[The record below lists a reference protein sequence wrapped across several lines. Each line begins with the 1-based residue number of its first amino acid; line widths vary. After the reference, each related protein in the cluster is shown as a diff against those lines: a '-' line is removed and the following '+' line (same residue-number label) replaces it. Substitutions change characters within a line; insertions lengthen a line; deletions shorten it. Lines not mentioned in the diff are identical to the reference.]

1 MGFLFIFYRSNFS
14 RLNYTGFYT
23 AILERGDEII
33 SAASIRYY
41 ASAAVILFY
50 ISAELCGEPHLT
62 NSVDPFP
69 FYIRRLGQKCT
80 NYLCFTYLLS
90 KMRVNLLVGHY
101 YPVLGS
107 MGLS

>member
-41 ASAAVILFY
+41 ASAVVILFY
-50 ISAELCGEPHLT
+50 LSAKLYEEPHLT

-69 FYIRRLGQKCT
+69 FYIRRLGQ
-80 NYLCFTYLLS
+80 
-90 KMRVNLLVGHY
+90 
-101 YPVLGS
+101 
-107 MGLS
+107 

>member
-1 MGFLFIFYRSNFS
+1 MDFLFIFCRSNFS

-41 ASAAVILFY
+41 ASAVVILFCL
-50 ISAELCGEPHLT
+50 SAKLYGEPHLT

-69 FYIRRLGQKCT
+69 FYIRRLGQ
-80 NYLCFTYLLS
+80 
-90 KMRVNLLVGHY
+90 
-101 YPVLGS
+101 
-107 MGLS
+107 